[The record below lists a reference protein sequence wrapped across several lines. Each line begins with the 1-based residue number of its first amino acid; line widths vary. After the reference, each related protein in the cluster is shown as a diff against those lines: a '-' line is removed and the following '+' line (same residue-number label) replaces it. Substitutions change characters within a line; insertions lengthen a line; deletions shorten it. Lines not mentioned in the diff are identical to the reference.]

1 MPINRLA
8 RPLLLL
14 VMSMACALSAQ
25 AAEVRWKK
33 EKFVYTAQGKNIREF
48 MREFGVS
55 QGLNVVVAKEV
66 EGTVNGKFDL
76 LPESL
81 MALMSANFGFVWYYD
96 GNVLSIYPPSI
107 MRSEVVRLN
116 NASTEQLRAA
126 LERLEIP
133 DHRYP
138 ISYDAR
144 NSTALVSGPGPYVDR
159 VIQTAR
165 AISQSPGGGAAVRL
179 VPLKYAWANDVTFTQ
194 GGQEKTIPGVATVLN
209 QLYRG
214 QANASSAFAG
224 LLRPRGTLEK
234 LRGLGLIAEQDRNAR
249 RRQPVTDTDGAATN
263 PNANAG
269 ATSDDLPQFVAD
281 GRLNAVLVRDLPER
295 LNAHE
300 ASVRALDVKP
310 GLVEIEARIIEV
322 NADEAESLGIDWRL
336 RSRRVD
342 AQVGQG
348 ALPRLS
354 FGTALSDGAPAAG
367 PSGQSATPISGG
379 VITTV
384 LGDAGRYLIAR
395 VNALALEGKANL
407 LSSPKVMTLDNVEA
421 VMEDLNTFFVR
432 VQGNLDVDLFNVSSG
447 TSLRVTPLVVSE
459 DGEQQVKLAIRIEDG
474 ALTARTVDGI
484 PVIRRS
490 TINTQSFIKD
500 GQALLIA
507 GYAQESDT
515 VDKAGVPGL
524 SNIPVLGWLF
534 KSSDKRK
541 TKIERMFLLTPR
553 VVTP

>member
-1 MPINRLA
+1 MPTNRFA

-14 VMSMACALSAQ
+14 LLSSVCALSAQ

-55 QGLNVVVAKEV
+55 QGLNVVVSKDV

-96 GNVLSIYPPSI
+96 GNVLNVYPPSI

-116 NASTEQLRAA
+116 NTSTEQLRAA
-126 LERLEIP
+126 LERLEIL
-133 DHRYP
+133 DSRYP
-138 ISYDAR
+138 ITYDAR

-159 VIQTAR
+159 VIQAAR

-194 GGQEKTIPGVATVLN
+194 GGQEKIIPGVASVLT

-214 QANASSAFAG
+214 SATGSSSLTGA
-224 LLRPRGTLEK
+224 LRPRGTLDK
-234 LRGLGLIAEQDRNAR
+234 LRGLGLAGDQDRTAR
-249 RRQPVTDTDGAATN
+249 RRQPLSDTDSGTN
-263 PNANAG
+263 ASAG
-269 ATSDDLPQFVAD
+269 AGSDELPQFVAD

-322 NADEAESLGIDWRL
+322 NAEEAESLGIDWRL
-336 RSRRVD
+336 RTRRVD

-348 ALPRLS
+348 PLPRLS
-354 FGTALSDGAPAAG
+354 FGTALTDGTPADG
-367 PSGQSATPISGG
+367 PSQAASPISGG

-421 VMEDLNTFFVR
+421 VMEDLSTFFVR

-459 DGEQQVKLAIRIEDG
+459 TGEQQVKLAIRIEDG
-474 ALTARTVDGI
+474 ALTGRTVDGI
-484 PVIRRS
+484 PIVRRS
-490 TINTQSFIKD
+490 TINTQSLIKD

-515 VDKAGVPGL
+515 NDKAGIPGL

-541 TKIERMFLLTPR
+541 TRVERMFLLTPR